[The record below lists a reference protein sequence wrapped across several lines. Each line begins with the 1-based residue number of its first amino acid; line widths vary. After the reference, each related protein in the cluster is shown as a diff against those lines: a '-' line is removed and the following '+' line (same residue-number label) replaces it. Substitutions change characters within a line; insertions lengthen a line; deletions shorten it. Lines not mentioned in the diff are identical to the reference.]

1 MAEKGTLV
9 LDCED
14 EKPLW
19 LDALFPW
26 MITSGLPIKENSV
39 HHTSSSGSSSS
50 MTSMSSASGRGGGRL
65 GMETLVAE
73 QAIIIDSKGRGV
85 QQIMTTSLSTAA
97 AAMIGVIKTG
107 GGSDVRGSNSSHD
120 IAAVATN
127 AKKATS
133 DLMRAF
139 TVSTSLSSNSNASAS
154 NSNPKLS
161 PGISIVNIEALDTPS
176 IRLTEIESRDSAS
189 KSVTTPLVREL
200 TPVPSSTK
208 RTFPNANTIRNGN
221 RLIDVEDGPD
231 ADVIVDYSGVLDLLD
246 TVKRPLSNT
255 KIQLAR
261 ALDLSLNAHVDTTF
275 SLRSALQG
283 VAQAVIGLTCLRT
296 LADEVIE
303 RMVHIKMG
311 WRYGIRE
318 EMLER
323 ALEKKGIFPVIETL
337 STHSQYN

>member
-26 MITSGLPIKENSV
+26 LISSGLPIKENSV
-39 HHTSSSGSSSS
+39 HHTSSSSRSSSSSS
-50 MTSMSSASGRGGGRL
+50 MTSMSQASGRGGGRL
-65 GMETLVAE
+65 GIETLVAE

-139 TVSTSLSSNSNASAS
+139 TVSTSLSSNSSASAS

-161 PGISIVNIEALDTPS
+161 PGTSVVNIEALDTPL
-176 IRLTEIESRDSAS
+176 IRFSEIESRDSAS
-189 KSVTTPLVREL
+189 KSVTPALIREL
-200 TPVPSSTK
+200 TPVPSSSK

-221 RLIDVEDGPD
+221 RLIDGEDEADG
-231 ADVIVDYSGVLDLLD
+231 DVIVDYSGILDLLD
-246 TVKRPLSNT
+246 AVKRPLSNT
-255 KIQLAR
+255 KIQLVR

-275 SLRSALQG
+275 TLRSALQG
-283 VAQAVIGLTCLRT
+283 VAQAVIGLSCLRT

-318 EMLER
+318 EMLQRE
-323 ALEKKGIFPVIETL
+323 LDQKIEAA
-337 STHSQYN
+337 HFCCH